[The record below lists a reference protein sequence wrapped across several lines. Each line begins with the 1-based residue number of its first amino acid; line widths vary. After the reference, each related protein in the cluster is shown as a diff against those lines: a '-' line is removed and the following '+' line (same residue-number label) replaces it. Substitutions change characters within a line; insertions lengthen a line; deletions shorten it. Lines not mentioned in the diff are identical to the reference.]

1 MAYTWATE
9 MCPDTKFILKAND
22 DSFVDTFHLPHFL
35 DLYGFNKITN
45 FFLCFV
51 VRNGHPKR
59 NIKNKWYVSYDEF
72 QGMVYPNY
80 CSGSAYVTQIETMK
94 KILSKIEY
102 LNYLFIDDLM
112 LTGIAAYGVTT
123 HYDMSSSFL
132 EAHTGSKEPLLSE
145 NTSIYTPELLAA
157 MNLNSSSILTLW
169 RKAKA
174 CHDNVR
180 CYGLLKT
187 LPDGHIK
194 PKIAQSAT
202 RYVQRVICN
211 SKNEL

>member
-1 MAYTWATE
+1 
-9 MCPDTKFILKAND
+9 MCPNAKFILKTDD

-51 VRNGHPKR
+51 VRNGYPR
-59 NIKNKWYVSYDEF
+59 RDIQSKWYVSKDEF
-72 QGMVYPNY
+72 RGLAYPNY
-80 CSGSAYVTQIETMK
+80 CSGSAYITRIRTMK
-94 KILSKIEY
+94 KILSKIED

-112 LTGIAAYGVTT
+112 LTGIAAYGLTT
-123 HYDMSSSFL
+123 HYDMSSTFL
-132 EAHTGSKEPLLSE
+132 ESHTDSKEKLLSE
-145 NTSIYTPELLAA
+145 NTSMYTPQLLAA
-157 MNLNSSSILTLW
+157 MDLNSSSILILW

-174 CHDNVR
+174 CHDNVS

-187 LPDGHIK
+187 LPDGHMQ

>member
-1 MAYTWATE
+1 
-9 MCPDTKFILKAND
+9 MCPEAKFILKADD

-80 CSGSAYVTQIETMK
+80 CSGSAYVTKIETMK
-94 KILSKIEY
+94 MILSKIED

-112 LTGIAAYGVTT
+112 LTGIAAEGVTT
-123 HYDMSSSFL
+123 HYDMSNSFL
-132 EAHTGSKEPLLSE
+132 ESHTGSKEQLLSK
-145 NTSIYTPELLAA
+145 NTSFYTPQLLAA
-157 MNLNSSSILTLW
+157 MDLSPSSILILW
-169 RKAKA
+169 RKAKT

-187 LPDGHIK
+187 IPDDYMM
-194 PKIAQSAT
+194 PKIA
-202 RYVQRVICN
+202 
-211 SKNEL
+211 

>member
-1 MAYTWATE
+1 MAYKWATE
-9 MCPDTKFILKAND
+9 MCPDTKFILKADD

-80 CSGSAYVTQIETMK
+80 CSGSAYVTRIEKMK

-132 EAHTGSKEPLLSE
+132 EAHTRSKEQLISN

-157 MNLNSSSILTLW
+157 MDLNSSSISILW

-174 CHDNVR
+174 CHDNVS

-187 LPDGHIK
+187 LPDGHMQ
-194 PKIAQSAT
+194 PKIAQSSA

-211 SKNEL
+211 AKSEL